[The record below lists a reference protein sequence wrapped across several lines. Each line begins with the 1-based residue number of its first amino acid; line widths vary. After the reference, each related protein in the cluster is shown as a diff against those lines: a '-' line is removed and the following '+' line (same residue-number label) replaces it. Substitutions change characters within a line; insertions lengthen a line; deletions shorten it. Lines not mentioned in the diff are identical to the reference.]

1 MTNVTVQGPFWSA
14 VVDFANLVDVKQNSA
29 VRNLFL
35 DRMARSAMGTSNM
48 HLPGTQIALCFVKSV
63 SLEPGNGK
71 TYSWALR
78 SGDAMPAAN
87 LLTPG
92 GIRSFVASGELAL
105 LLIQSDP
112 EAWPTSGTNYPPV
125 TCIAGEILLDGLAQQ
140 GNARNRLFEDLELSA
155 LDASLENVLPLLEGR
170 SGSSGLLGEI
180 TVHASGVSLF
190 GQVQLPWEDS
200 GSLVQAPFL
209 AARNIPDDDASE
221 PAYTLQP
228 EYERFT
234 DAEND
239 RWSAAWLQ
247 LSRDLNPRHPLNG
260 ITVEEDEKLPHWV
273 SLEIVNPRN
282 VPELYWDI
290 APWATTPTLNFAEG
304 QVSLILSDR
313 QPYDPQNPPV
323 SLARIVPETILVMPA
338 DSASDQLQIKLGN
351 GEVEDIPTYQWGQ
364 LSSETFLED
373 QLRLQDLDLAFNPI
387 ETPDRLRTSQ
397 NLPRPDWSNRETPLD
412 PAAVWGYMPLENGWA
427 QLPVPNFT
435 EQIFLDSEQENPNS
449 LDEEPTDTSQLR
461 GVVAFGNEDNEVL
474 NQHPDEQ
481 PWNLTITR
489 LETARGVWTLSRRTG
504 EAASSSRRYQ
514 LDTIELDIIEPEII
528 INGLFWMST
537 GKPRT
542 EDALPDLED
551 WVRGLASIPLRNHKP
566 DTDLFP
572 SPIFFRF
579 EEIVLK
585 ARDEEDP
592 SAKLSNWNTQYEVDE
607 EVFTSMTSITPSNA
621 PDETWRLLPEDFFSL
636 YKAWAWLRHPALPM
650 IQALP
655 LTQNDLPPNYPNR
668 SRQLVPFEFAI
679 DASNRPVHWAFGV
692 DNENGASS
700 WPTLIDEASTEPAS
714 EWTQSGD
721 GSTTKLYDLPLVSL
735 SLPGVVFDPNEKNPN
750 LDGSTIQDGGL
761 KGLNP
766 QLRFDLPYTD
776 QVNALAQLPPEPKT
790 EEEISPLPESEPPE
804 PPAPLTRDSFA
815 EHWLRM
821 SERASLAR
829 ADATDAIKSDDSGN
843 KTIQNLIEPLEWPLS
858 DAQINDS
865 SFPGEVS
872 ITGQDSSDPLVLK
885 EDDALRGISGSFEE
899 SNTTP
904 GTLVPS
910 SGDGAAFE
918 VEAGS
923 MAARSL
929 QDEEDLVW
937 YRDQRGLSRSA
948 SDSGTNLIKTPV
960 ELSGPSDNTRYELTS
975 ARTTFELHLED
986 HEKSEKWNF
995 WFRDLP
1001 VLNNTFTRSM
1011 SATAS
1016 GEKLD
1021 INDPESLSRERNFLT
1036 GYEWRLGSEMNTEPL
1051 PLFGLQFYPLTLVQ
1065 VVIEE
1070 DFITEIQMDGRL
1082 QLPLEGPA
1090 SEQTAFR
1097 NAVRLVFTSTDEG
1110 ELQLSTIK
1118 INESIEETPVGV
1130 DSDSAEVT
1138 VTNEWPLALKEEE
1151 LTNAPV
1157 ICWDS
1162 ISLAGN
1168 ALHVDGVSL
1177 KFFRFEAE
1185 WNVTV
1190 PTLAFSSARSGPAET
1205 ADGEETEAVEEIRIN
1220 LIPEDSS
1227 EEESP
1232 KLDPLTPT
1240 VVFLTIDTL
1249 ERKNTALLTLSIELG
1264 TERNTGEDNASRGS
1278 FSALVDFDL
1287 LANPGEGSA
1296 WESATLFDDVE
1307 LETDSKRFLVRDTS
1321 MQFQWTQE
1329 KPQTESSEPSTDS
1342 ADLEGLQLLPGMFL
1356 RPGDAPGFTALTF
1369 HSESGSNG
1377 IPKLILDTAFIEVLL
1392 HCQWSRFLQESPS
1405 TVEATSEGDPIYDS
1419 SAGDLFFGYTAEWKG
1434 EAGWEEVLL
1443 LNGFLEVKNLVSWP
1457 ASIQLDEGKTNLTL
1471 PPFQDKTTLDH
1482 YRHSI
1487 RILFNQHQVPV
1498 NLTVVGSGNL
1508 LFQFNQAFSW
1518 QFLAV
1523 VEHQVVEIKED
1534 NRLGLERRWTTVQ
1547 EIRLA
1552 SPTVFKAFLQE
1563 FDQANT
1569 VLPDSGTGSI
1579 GSHSYGYLSSAIRSR
1594 LAEGADAELD
1604 KMAPN
1609 SFIVEASAPHWI
1621 NLKSIS
1627 GASETTLQFLPNG
1640 TQVGILS
1647 QPDYYSPSDPRDPEW
1662 LLLSLPFIGRLQNE
1676 SAPNVTGSDTPLH
1689 IDPIKH
1695 LLSGSS
1701 DKSLALNFASWAE
1714 DEPITIAVSGFDTSA
1729 GRTWARL
1736 DPNTLRESW
1745 FRIQHPQQE
1754 EEADGLR
1761 SVMASLPD
1769 TPARMSRSVALR
1781 QLFDTYRVAFP
1792 PTEVSA
1798 DEDDI
1803 LSDTPTLVS
1812 PNEPLEWRPDSWL
1825 APQEISSV
1833 TTEDN
1838 PDGLLALY
1846 TFEEGE
1852 GTVVRDRS
1860 GSANPLD
1867 LHMQKRVG
1875 SNWVDL
1881 DATDNHAQ
1889 WIEGGGLE
1897 VVNPMILR
1905 SLTPAAALSITST
1918 ASGEITIEAW
1928 IRPANIEQGINDQ
1941 ARIVS
1946 IADSTSDRNITMGYK
1961 RQGTSSTAEYDCSYR
1976 LAVGGQLQFK
1986 RIVPTGSA
1994 VVEDRIHVAYV
2005 HKQTGE
2011 SIMYFDGQEITRRSD
2026 EGTFAN
2032 WMEDFPLVLAN
2043 ELNGSDVPWR
2053 GVYFLVAIYGV
2064 ALEPEEILA
2073 HVQAGTI
2080 KGRSSINGYKWYN
2093 PGLHLLD
2100 SNLIRTRNELSEP
2113 LSHLVSHHAAATA
2126 LPASLQQGENPSP
2139 VSFAVSPYLGLGFK
2153 AAIDEY
2159 NPLLVSAELLCLDQ
2173 VSGVLS
2179 PVASRFLN
2187 AGENSETGSAQEESI
2202 KWGKETH
2209 QKLCP
2214 ESPFAILRFRE
2225 INERGPNAD
2234 IAINQAAV
2242 TATYSYAILT
2252 NLAEPER
2259 FARRVF
2265 PLRSTVKEL
2274 RFREGQFGG
2283 YHPPSP
2289 GATIDQV
2296 EIAPPQTVGVQPLY
2310 IKGIWRIFDASDR
2323 TRYTILITGD
2333 QAALYALKEDPD
2345 SSAETLVLEETL
2357 TDNAEL
2363 KALTTALQKG
2373 NGILDTTLSSAFPET
2388 FAPPSSD
2395 DEEDS
2400 SEEDEEVSSSD
2411 KSVHRAWPWG
2421 LSALRLEIAY
2431 TEDGKG
2437 VIGTLDPSE
2446 TSTERTLW
2454 WQSHSYQVQFRSALA
2469 DQPVAGLPPY
2479 FRAPAIKGLLPV
2491 LPDPP
2496 MPKIAASSEDTFNS
2510 EASISERWQAILPG
2524 VLRFMI
2530 TGDRPGVPFAFRSHI
2545 ISQRGFSQT
2554 GASAGQTLVSGGT
2567 PVQHKMPRPTPL
2579 PLTGRRDV
2587 ALQTWSSFFAPEK
2600 LLLAETLP
2608 VDEAFFSRCEAF
2620 DALAYQVK
2628 LSNPAPG
2635 SWTSEW
2641 NTELVL
2647 DIQIIVQ
2654 GGNWPLFR
2662 QYFLDKALDTV
2673 QPGDEP
2679 EDPDSTIASL
2689 LPELIHEWVSVEI
2702 TDGDQSF
2709 TYTYTGQPNGT
2720 EYTFRISEND
2730 QSAFDALLGSQVPG
2744 GEIHVLTHIGN
2755 ERFTSSYRQSLA
2767 FPMRRVDEDKFRLP
2781 LKPFYIHFED
2791 PEYNRRLT
2799 SAATQATRNIKTL
2812 VGTGDDQDRE
2822 LTTVTLAT
2830 DRKEYNP
2837 DSLLSVRY
2845 DWETN
2850 YDGSGHLKIE
2860 KIEASSGNP
2869 IRLFTEEM
2877 RNLNEEDKVFD
2888 LRPKTLLQ
2896 IPLNKLEQNTG
2907 PAALSGGTTL
2917 QLTLT
2922 ITAVEKVLA
2931 EDPEVVLEGEQIIV
2945 LNVDIVDEN
2954 VIPKPEAAYALLRAL
2969 DDTAAKVECARF
2981 AWGPESNRIDL
2992 LCPDDLRTGIVR
3004 RRAVFNWSD
3013 VVRYT
3018 QFKGYSVQKIT
3029 QSGSTHFPSVEDFI
3043 ID

>member
-1 MTNVTVQGPFWSA
+1 
-14 VVDFANLVDVKQNSA
+14 
-29 VRNLFL
+29 
-35 DRMARSAMGTSNM
+35 
-48 HLPGTQIALCFVKSV
+48 
-63 SLEPGNGK
+63 
-71 TYSWALR
+71 
-78 SGDAMPAAN
+78 
-87 LLTPG
+87 
-92 GIRSFVASGELAL
+92 
-105 LLIQSDP
+105 
-112 EAWPTSGTNYPPV
+112 
-125 TCIAGEILLDGLAQQ
+125 
-140 GNARNRLFEDLELSA
+140 
-155 LDASLENVLPLLEGR
+155 
-170 SGSSGLLGEI
+170 
-180 TVHASGVSLF
+180 
-190 GQVQLPWEDS
+190 
-200 GSLVQAPFL
+200 
-209 AARNIPDDDASE
+209 
-221 PAYTLQP
+221 
-228 EYERFT
+228 
-234 DAEND
+234 
-239 RWSAAWLQ
+239 
-247 LSRDLNPRHPLNG
+247 
-260 ITVEEDEKLPHWV
+260 
-273 SLEIVNPRN
+273 
-282 VPELYWDI
+282 
-290 APWATTPTLNFAEG
+290 
-304 QVSLILSDR
+304 
-313 QPYDPQNPPV
+313 
-323 SLARIVPETILVMPA
+323 
-338 DSASDQLQIKLGN
+338 
-351 GEVEDIPTYQWGQ
+351 
-364 LSSETFLED
+364 
-373 QLRLQDLDLAFNPI
+373 
-387 ETPDRLRTSQ
+387 
-397 NLPRPDWSNRETPLD
+397 
-412 PAAVWGYMPLENGWA
+412 
-427 QLPVPNFT
+427 
-435 EQIFLDSEQENPNS
+435 
-449 LDEEPTDTSQLR
+449 
-461 GVVAFGNEDNEVL
+461 
-474 NQHPDEQ
+474 
-481 PWNLTITR
+481 
-489 LETARGVWTLSRRTG
+489 
-504 EAASSSRRYQ
+504 
-514 LDTIELDIIEPEII
+514 
-528 INGLFWMST
+528 
-537 GKPRT
+537 
-542 EDALPDLED
+542 
-551 WVRGLASIPLRNHKP
+551 
-566 DTDLFP
+566 
-572 SPIFFRF
+572 
-579 EEIVLK
+579 
-585 ARDEEDP
+585 
-592 SAKLSNWNTQYEVDE
+592 
-607 EVFTSMTSITPSNA
+607 
-621 PDETWRLLPEDFFSL
+621 
-636 YKAWAWLRHPALPM
+636 
-650 IQALP
+650 
-655 LTQNDLPPNYPNR
+655 
-668 SRQLVPFEFAI
+668 
-679 DASNRPVHWAFGV
+679 
-692 DNENGASS
+692 
-700 WPTLIDEASTEPAS
+700 
-714 EWTQSGD
+714 
-721 GSTTKLYDLPLVSL
+721 
-735 SLPGVVFDPNEKNPN
+735 
-750 LDGSTIQDGGL
+750 
-761 KGLNP
+761 
-766 QLRFDLPYTD
+766 
-776 QVNALAQLPPEPKT
+776 
-790 EEEISPLPESEPPE
+790 
-804 PPAPLTRDSFA
+804 
-815 EHWLRM
+815 
-821 SERASLAR
+821 
-829 ADATDAIKSDDSGN
+829 
-843 KTIQNLIEPLEWPLS
+843 
-858 DAQINDS
+858 
-865 SFPGEVS
+865 
-872 ITGQDSSDPLVLK
+872 
-885 EDDALRGISGSFEE
+885 
-899 SNTTP
+899 
-904 GTLVPS
+904 
-910 SGDGAAFE
+910 
-918 VEAGS
+918 
-923 MAARSL
+923 
-929 QDEEDLVW
+929 
-937 YRDQRGLSRSA
+937 
-948 SDSGTNLIKTPV
+948 
-960 ELSGPSDNTRYELTS
+960 
-975 ARTTFELHLED
+975 
-986 HEKSEKWNF
+986 
-995 WFRDLP
+995 
-1001 VLNNTFTRSM
+1001 
-1011 SATAS
+1011 
-1016 GEKLD
+1016 
-1021 INDPESLSRERNFLT
+1021 
-1036 GYEWRLGSEMNTEPL
+1036 
-1051 PLFGLQFYPLTLVQ
+1051 
-1065 VVIEE
+1065 
-1070 DFITEIQMDGRL
+1070 
-1082 QLPLEGPA
+1082 
-1090 SEQTAFR
+1090 
-1097 NAVRLVFTSTDEG
+1097 
-1110 ELQLSTIK
+1110 
-1118 INESIEETPVGV
+1118 
-1130 DSDSAEVT
+1130 
-1138 VTNEWPLALKEEE
+1138 
-1151 LTNAPV
+1151 
-1157 ICWDS
+1157 
-1162 ISLAGN
+1162 
-1168 ALHVDGVSL
+1168 
-1177 KFFRFEAE
+1177 
-1185 WNVTV
+1185 
-1190 PTLAFSSARSGPAET
+1190 
-1205 ADGEETEAVEEIRIN
+1205 
-1220 LIPEDSS
+1220 
-1227 EEESP
+1227 
-1232 KLDPLTPT
+1232 
-1240 VVFLTIDTL
+1240 
-1249 ERKNTALLTLSIELG
+1249 
-1264 TERNTGEDNASRGS
+1264 
-1278 FSALVDFDL
+1278 L
-1287 LANPGEGSA
+1287 LATPGEGA
-1296 WESATLFDDVE
+1296 TWESATLFDDVE

-1321 MQFQWTQE
+1321 MQFQWTREQ
-1329 KPQTESSEPSTDS
+1329 PQSESSEPSTDA
-1342 ADLEGLQLLPGMFL
+1342 ADLESLQLLPGMFL

-1369 HSESGSNG
+1369 HSEPGSNG
-1377 IPKLILDTAFIEVLL
+1377 IPNLILDTAFIEALL
-1392 HCQWSRFLQESPS
+1392 HCQWSRFLQESVS
-1405 TVEATSEGDPIYDS
+1405 AVEVTPEGDPIYDS

-1457 ASIQLDEGKTNLTL
+1457 TAIQLDEGKTNLTL
-1471 PPFQDKTTLDH
+1471 PSFQDKTTLDH

-1523 VEHQVVEIKED
+1523 VEHQIVEITED
-1534 NRLGLERRWTTVQ
+1534 SRLGLERRWTTVQ

-1552 SPTVFKAFLQE
+1552 SPSVFKTFLNE

-1569 VLPDSGTGSI
+1569 VLPDSGTGSV
-1579 GSHSYGYLSSAIRSR
+1579 GNHSYGYLSSGIRSR

-1604 KMAPN
+1604 KMAQN

-1621 NLKSIS
+1621 NLKSIR

-1647 QPDYYSPSDPRDPEW
+1647 QPDYYSPSDPRDPQW

-1676 SAPNVTGSDTPLH
+1676 SAADVTGSDTPLH
-1689 IDPIKH
+1689 VDPIKY
-1695 LLSGSS
+1695 LLSDSS
-1701 DKSLALNFASWAE
+1701 DKSLALNFASWGE
-1714 DEPITIAVSGFDTSA
+1714 DEAITIAVSGFDTSA

-1754 EEADGLR
+1754 AQADGLR

-1781 QLFDTYRVAFP
+1781 QLFDTNRASFP
-1792 PTEVSA
+1792 PTEVPA
-1798 DEDDI
+1798 DEDGE
-1803 LSDTPTLVS
+1803 LSDSPTLVS
-1812 PNEPLEWRPDSWL
+1812 PSEPLEWRPDSWF
-1825 APQEISSV
+1825 APQEISTI

-1852 GTVVRDRS
+1852 GIVVRDRS

-1867 LHMQKRVG
+1867 LRMQKRVG
-1875 SNWVDL
+1875 SNWEDL
-1881 DATDNHAQ
+1881 DETDTHVQ
-1889 WIEGGGLE
+1889 WLEGGGLE

-1905 SLTPAAALSITST
+1905 SLTPAAAISLACT

-1976 LAVGGQLQFK
+1976 LAVGTQLQFR

-2080 KGRSSINGYKWYN
+2080 KGRSSTNGYKWYN

-2113 LSHLVSHHAAATA
+2113 LSHLISHHAAATA
-2126 LPASLQQGENPSP
+2126 LPASLQRGDNPSP
-2139 VSFAVSPYLGLGFK
+2139 VSVAVSPYLGLGFK

-2187 AGENSETGSAQEESI
+2187 AGENSDTGSAQEESI

-2225 INERGPNAD
+2225 INERDSNAD
-2234 IAINQAAV
+2234 TAINQASV

-2289 GATIDQV
+2289 GVSIDQV

-2310 IKGIWRIFDASDR
+2310 IKGLWRIFDASDR
-2323 TRYTILITGD
+2323 TRYTVLIAGD
-2333 QAALYALKEDPD
+2333 QAALYELEEDED
-2345 SSAETLVLEETL
+2345 SSAETLILEETL
-2357 TDNAEL
+2357 TDKTEL
-2363 KALTTALQKG
+2363 KALITALQRG
-2373 NGILDTTLSSAFPET
+2373 NGILDSILSSAFPAT
-2388 FAPPSSD
+2388 FPPPSPD
-2395 DEEDS
+2395 DEDDS
-2400 SEEDEEVSSSD
+2400 SEEVEAVTSSD
-2411 KSVHRAWPWG
+2411 TSVHRAWPWG

-2446 TSTERTLW
+2446 TDTERTLW

-2496 MPKIAASSEDTFNS
+2496 MPTISVSSADTFNS
-2510 EASISERWQAILPG
+2510 EAALSERWQAILPG

-2545 ISQRGFSQT
+2545 ITQRGFSQT
-2554 GASAGQTLVSGGT
+2554 GASTGQTLVSGGT

-2600 LLLAETLP
+2600 LLLAKTRP

-2620 DALAYQVK
+2620 DALAYQVR

-2647 DIQIIVQ
+2647 DIQIHIQ
-2654 GGNWPLFR
+2654 KGNWPLFR

-2679 EDPDSTIASL
+2679 EDPDATIASL

-2709 TYTYTGQPNGT
+2709 TYTHTGQPDGT

-2730 QSAFDALLGSQVPG
+2730 QSAFDTLLGSLVPG
-2744 GEIHVLTHIGN
+2744 SEIHVLTHIGN
-2755 ERFTSSYRQSLA
+2755 ERFTASYRQSLS

-2812 VGTGDDQDRE
+2812 VGDDQDRE

-2837 DSLLSVRY
+2837 NSLLSVRY

-2869 IRLFTEEM
+2869 IRLFSEEM
-2877 RNLNEEDKVFD
+2877 RNLSEDDQVFN
-2888 LRPKTLLQ
+2888 LAPKTLLQ

-2922 ITAVEKVLA
+2922 LTAIDEGP
-2931 EDPEVVLEGEQIIV
+2931 DIVLEGEQIIV
-2945 LNVDIVDEN
+2945 LNVDIVDQN
-2954 VIPKPEAAYALLRAL
+2954 VIPKPEAAYALLRSL
-2969 DDTAAKVECARF
+2969 DDTASKVECARF

-3018 QFKGYSVQKIT
+3018 QFKGYCIQKIT
-3029 QSGSTHFPSVEDFI
+3029 QSGSTHFPSDEDFI